1 MPDDSIWIAVTS
13 DGTVT
18 AWDDVDAARN
28 HLRDDDGDVWVEHVT
43 INRTTMPQ
51 DATGAP
57 SGDADDEDAPDG
69 PPTAHSAAYRR
80 TWMAAPRLIYPE
92 RPRGETA

>member
-43 INRTTMPQ
+43 INRTTTPQ
-51 DATGAP
+51 EATGAP
-57 SGDADDEDAPDG
+57 SEPQDDQARVIGSPSGTGPRRRSWVSPPGLHYPDG
-69 PPTAHSAAYRR
+69 HDAA
-80 TWMAAPRLIYPE
+80 
-92 RPRGETA
+92 